1 MEGLKYEQITKEM
14 LYSINEIKEIFRVG
28 AVFTTIKKTPL
39 KGTENIFLKDVAVL
53 FPFPLKQKIGTVIY
67 GLLLPVKEGI
77 VSAPIFIGKGLVPY
91 VSANEINLCSDLQLR
106 QMREHFMRRCGEF
119 GQMIDDWKV
128 ILNGDRNISRNMMG
142 RLCARGNKICVT
154 ASGNRYCIG
163 TVDAHGNKRCRL
175 SAETWANED
184 DAAAACITGKFEIR
198 DSGET
203 EFCNDGKGCI

>member
-28 AVFTTIKKTPL
+28 AVFTTINRTPL
-39 KGTENIFLKDVAVL
+39 KGAKNVFLKDVSVL

-106 QMREHFMRRCGEF
+106 QMREHFIRRCGEF

-142 RLCARGNKICVT
+142 KLCARGNKIVLPHP
-154 ASGNRYCIG
+154 A
-163 TVDAHGNKRCRL
+163 
-175 SAETWANED
+175 
-184 DAAAACITGKFEIR
+184 TGIV
-198 DSGET
+198 
-203 EFCNDGKGCI
+203 

>member
-39 KGTENIFLKDVAVL
+39 KGTENIFLKD
-53 FPFPLKQKIGTVIY
+53 
-67 GLLLPVKEGI
+67 
-77 VSAPIFIGKGLVPY
+77 